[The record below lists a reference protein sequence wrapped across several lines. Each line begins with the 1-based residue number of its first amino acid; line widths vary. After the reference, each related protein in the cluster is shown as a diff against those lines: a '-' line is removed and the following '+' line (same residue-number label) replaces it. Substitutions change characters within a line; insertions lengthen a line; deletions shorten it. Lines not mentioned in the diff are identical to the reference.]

1 MGSAASGLALAGPQM
16 LTWIKGMKLATIAQR
31 AFNLSMKLN
40 PIGLVVTALALAAAG
55 IYKFRKEILGF
66 LSGAWDTL
74 KGAVESAKGWLGP
87 LGKLFGDTSE
97 EVANLS
103 DELAGHS
110 LTTAFDEA
118 GARADVFSG
127 TVELIPPVL
136 DETEQSADKLN
147 VTLAL
152 LAAGTGGAA
161 AQAMNLVAAMI
172 QTNDQLEEGDEE
184 FSNVQIG
191 AAVAGAAFHAMGE
204 SMDGAAG
211 TILSA
216 AGTLATAFATG
227 GPLGVALAGIGLLME
242 LGGPSKAELAARDAF
257 GAWHKG
263 VVGELG
269 KTKRFIEEVQRA
281 VADGWDQTLAESR
294 AGFIIWGQ
302 AAGKTYDEAF
312 ADYARYEKAVR
323 DGNTAII
330 AQIEDEYAA
339 YRKLAEM
346 MDQVYDTAVS
356 AYDRAKAAGISAY
369 DEVFQAAIESG
380 KGQEEATAQALAAQE
395 AAIAELL
402 AAEKEKYV
410 FLAVREAVLEAI
422 RSGNAAGAAEAGRKA
437 ARETRE
443 AWDTAMDVIAEAD
456 QVATDAMTDNSTV
469 RADHAIAESD
479 RMSTIGSVTRS
490 HRIFPESGS
499 PRR

>member
-1 MGSAASGLALAGPQM
+1 MRLVRGTKVWWVSSG
-16 LTWIKGMKLATIAQR
+16 R
-31 AFNLSMKLN
+31 
-40 PIGLVVTALALAAAG
+40 
-55 IYKFRKEILGF
+55 R
-66 LSGAWDTL
+66 
-74 KGAVESAKGWLGP
+74 
-87 LGKLFGDTSE
+87 
-97 EVANLS
+97 
-103 DELAGHS
+103 
-110 LTTAFDEA
+110 
-118 GARADVFSG
+118 
-127 TVELIPPVL
+127 
-136 DETEQSADKLN
+136 
-147 VTLAL
+147 
-152 LAAGTGGAA
+152 
-161 AQAMNLVAAMI
+161 
-172 QTNDQLEEGDEE
+172 
-184 FSNVQIG
+184 
-191 AAVAGAAFHAMGE
+191 
-204 SMDGAAG
+204 
-211 TILSA
+211 
-216 AGTLATAFATG
+216 
-227 GPLGVALAGIGLLME
+227 
-242 LGGPSKAELAARDAF
+242 
-257 GAWHKG
+257 
-263 VVGELG
+263 
-269 KTKRFIEEVQRA
+269 KRFIEEVQRA

-302 AAGKTYDEAF
+302 AAGKTYDQAF

-422 RSGNAAGAAEAGRKA
+422 RSGNAEGAAEAGRKA

-479 RMSTIGSVTRS
+479 RWTSSVIDDIGNIPTLKTVDIVYHGSRTGNHVGESGVEGRQHGGPVSAGVPYRVGERGEEIFVPGQLGVGSVEQVNTN
-490 HRIFPESGS
+490 G
-499 PRR
+499 